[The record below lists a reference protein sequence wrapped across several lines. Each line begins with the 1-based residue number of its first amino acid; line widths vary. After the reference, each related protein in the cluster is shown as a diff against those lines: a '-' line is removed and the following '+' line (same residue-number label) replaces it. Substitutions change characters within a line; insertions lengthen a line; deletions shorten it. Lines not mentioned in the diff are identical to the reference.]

1 MGNESAQIL
10 LSNLIRGEETV
21 KEKLVY
27 LFKNTGL
34 LIVSNF
40 SSKILVFL
48 LVPLYTS
55 VLTTEEYGSYD
66 LLYNTM
72 LMLLPIITANITDSV
87 MRFSINT
94 NTDNQKKTLAV
105 GIKYILLSI
114 ILLTAGMLI
123 FTALTKSEMMRNY
136 LIPFL
141 LLYICYV
148 LQQLLIQFAKG
159 IDDIKGLSISGVLGT
174 AVMLCGNLYFLL
186 VAKMGLYGYF
196 YANILA
202 SFVPALFLFIHGRM
216 YHFLPRPK
224 ALFTQTEYEK
234 EMLRYCLPLTVNTMS
249 WNINN
254 VSNRYVITWICGIAA
269 NGIFS
274 VAYKIPAILNA
285 IQVIFIQ
292 AWQLSAIREYD
303 PEDKDGFFSGTY
315 QGCHT
320 VMVILCSS
328 IIVGSRILAHILF
341 AKNFYAAWEYVPALL
356 IYIVFNTLS
365 GTIGT
370 VFSAVK
376 DPIAPTKSGVIGAI
390 ANVVLDIIL
399 VFAIGLHGA
408 SIATVIS
415 SIVIWA
421 MRMQYAKKYIVLK
434 INLRRHIL
442 EYALLIVQALLM
454 TLITHPIGYC
464 AQLFVWGLLVV
475 LNVKQLKKV
484 IKK

>member
-1 MGNESAQIL
+1 MKNKFL
-10 LSNLIRGEETV
+10 N
-21 KEKLVY
+21 

-34 LIVSNF
+34 LMISNF

-72 LMLLPIITANITDSV
+72 LLLLPILTANITDAV
-87 MRFSINT
+87 MRFAINA
-94 NTDNQKKTLAV
+94 DAGEQKKTLAA
-105 GIKYILLSI
+105 GIKYVVISI
-114 ILLTAGMLI
+114 ILMTVGTFG
-123 FTALTKSEMMRNY
+123 FTVITGNEMMRSY
-136 LIPFL
+136 QIPFL
-141 LLYICYV
+141 LLYIGYV
-148 LQQLLIQFAKG
+148 FQQLLIQFAKG

-174 AVMLCGNLYFLL
+174 VIMLGANLFFLL

-202 SFVPALFLFIHGRM
+202 FFVPALFLFFHGRV
-216 YHFLPRPK
+216 YRYLPRLK
-224 ALFTQTEYEK
+224 DLFRGSAHEK
-234 EMLRYCLPLTVNTMS
+234 QMLHYCLPLTVNTLS

-285 IQVIFIQ
+285 VQSIFIQ

-303 PEDKDGFFSGTY
+303 PEDKDGFFSTTY

-320 VMVILCSS
+320 VMVLLCSTV
-328 IIVGSRILAHILF
+328 IIGSRILAKILF
-341 AKNFYAAWEYVPALL
+341 ANEFYSAWAYVPALL
-356 IYIVFNTLS
+356 LYIVFNTLS

-370 VFSAVK
+370 VFAAVK
-376 DPIAPTKSGVIGAI
+376 DPISPTKSGVIGAVV
-390 ANVVLDIIL
+390 NVVLDVIL

-408 SIATVIS
+408 AIATVVS
-415 SIVIWA
+415 SVVIWA
-421 MRMQYAKKYIVLK
+421 MRMRYAKKYISLK
-434 INLRRHIL
+434 INLRRHII
-442 EYALLIVQALLM
+442 EYTLLIIQAVLM
-454 TLITHPIGYC
+454 TLITHPAGY
-464 AQLFVWGLLVV
+464 AVQLLLWGVLAV
-475 LNVKQLKKV
+475 LNLKQLKKV